1 MKIYST
7 PFRAMSIVLLVASF
21 LMFGTGSFGQILSN
35 FGYGYGYGYGEPDEP
50 SLATVQKSI
59 LSEFYTSLNG
69 DSWTKNDGWNEAS
82 SVCDWFGIA
91 CDSKGAIAQINL
103 SQNNLSGMLID
114 AIWDL
119 PDLNQLALFDNEVR
133 GPIPE
138 TFLNEN
144 LETILLGHN
153 NISGP
158 IPDFSATAPNLKV
171 LGLGSNQ
178 LNGAIPDSIGN
189 IAGLEGL
196 DLSDNQLT
204 GPIPES
210 IGDLVSLTLLN
221 LHINKLTGHI
231 PESFSRLANLTFLNL
246 GQNELSGEVPDIFT
260 NLSKLSHLD
269 LSGNKF
275 SGKLPALSGAS
286 LLMRVDLG
294 SNAFSGDL
302 NDSFSALPKLD
313 WLYLVDN
320 AWIGPPPGWLSDL
333 SINGVEVVTEDKG
346 RYAFTNVLPM
356 LELGVDTSL
365 RVDTEQDGNEV
376 AVMAFSSSDID
387 GVISSYRL
395 YRNNSLIYSGAAAA
409 GTLTVPLVSGLNKL
423 KFDVIDDRSGTTTL
437 EKVIR
442 VSAPPTVQITGINPI
457 ILDTDGLP
465 GEFVTFAANVQDID
479 GDAFTVDWY
488 VNGVKRGSGEELSNI
503 LLDNG
508 DSDIEVIVIE
518 SGTELAD
525 RASVSPFV
533 QVPIYQPSLTWPK
546 AIVGEARDLSGFNN
560 IAVIDIER
568 GLMFACLS
576 VVQGETTFLPISV
589 RFLLNLGSEITL
601 SIDATRGFNPT
612 GAFMEDG
619 TLPTCSGI
627 LDRDSGMYTDYI
639 HLDGNDYE
647 LRFKIQGDSS
657 SFIFNDFSVIN

>member
-1 MKIYST
+1 
-7 PFRAMSIVLLVASF
+7 
-21 LMFGTGSFGQILSN
+21 
-35 FGYGYGYGYGEPDEP
+35 
-50 SLATVQKSI
+50 
-59 LSEFYTSLNG
+59 
-69 DSWTKNDGWNEAS
+69 
-82 SVCDWFGIA
+82 
-91 CDSKGAIAQINL
+91 
-103 SQNNLSGMLID
+103 
-114 AIWDL
+114 
-119 PDLNQLALFDNEVR
+119 
-133 GPIPE
+133 
-138 TFLNEN
+138 
-144 LETILLGHN
+144 
-153 NISGP
+153 
-158 IPDFSATAPNLKV
+158 
-171 LGLGSNQ
+171 
-178 LNGAIPDSIGN
+178 
-189 IAGLEGL
+189 
-196 DLSDNQLT
+196 
-204 GPIPES
+204 
-210 IGDLVSLTLLN
+210 
-221 LHINKLTGHI
+221 
-231 PESFSRLANLTFLNL
+231 
-246 GQNELSGEVPDIFT
+246 
-260 NLSKLSHLD
+260 
-269 LSGNKF
+269 
-275 SGKLPALSGAS
+275 
-286 LLMRVDLG
+286 
-294 SNAFSGDL
+294 
-302 NDSFSALPKLD
+302 
-313 WLYLVDN
+313 
-320 AWIGPPPGWLSDL
+320 
-333 SINGVEVVTEDKG
+333 
-346 RYAFTNVLPM
+346 
-356 LELGVDTSL
+356 
-365 RVDTEQDGNEV
+365 
-376 AVMAFSSSDID
+376 
-387 GVISSYRL
+387 
-395 YRNNSLIYSGAAAA
+395 
-409 GTLTVPLVSGLNKL
+409 VPLVSGLNKL